1 MAGILYGASVK
12 DAFAHFERALE
23 LAPDD
28 KPTLYQYALG
38 VLLLDRNSNYERAR
52 DLLTRAV
59 KAPPKD
65 AYGRI
70 THESAVEL
78 LEDLEAHPP
87 EPPRHP
93 GRLGQP

>member
-1 MAGILYGASVK
+1 MAGILYGASAK
-12 DAFAHFERALE
+12 EALSHFERALE

-28 KPTLYQYALG
+28 KPTLYLSAHGL
-38 VLLLDRNSNYERAR
+38 LLLDRNSNYKRAR

-59 KAPPKD
+59 QAPSKN
-65 AYGRI
+65 AYDRI
-70 THESAVEL
+70 KHESAVAL